1 MPADPRPSSAPV
13 LQVRLTIARAFSLEA
28 AFEAPAGFTL
38 VTGPS
43 GSGKST
49 LLGAIAGFVRPT
61 RGRIALTHP
70 AHAAHA
76 AHAADAAWF
85 DSERR
90 VDVAPQHRHVA
101 IVFQSLALFPHLTAA
116 ENVAY
121 GASRALDRSARR
133 ALATKLLERLRVGHV
148 ADRRPATFSGG
159 EAQRVAMARALA
171 TAPRAVLLDEPFSAL
186 DAALRRDLTA
196 DVREL
201 LRGLGVPVILVTHQ
215 PDEASAPGDRF
226 VTLDAGRVVS
236 TGVF

>member
-1 MPADPRPSSAPV
+1 MSAEARPSPAV

-43 GSGKST
+43 GAGKST
-49 LLGAIAGFVRPT
+49 LLGAIAGFVRPA
-61 RGRIALTHP
+61 RGRIALR
-70 AHAAHA
+70 
-76 AHAADAAWF
+76 HAADAADAVWF
-85 DSERR
+85 DSERHI
-90 VDVAPQHRHVA
+90 DVAPQHRHVA

-121 GASRALDRSARR
+121 GAPRALDRSARR

-159 EAQRVAMARALA
+159 EAQRVALARALA

-186 DAALRRDLTA
+186 DAALRRELTA

-201 LRGLGVPVILVTHQ
+201 LRGLGVPVLLVTHQ
-215 PDEASAPGDRF
+215 PDEAGAPGDRF
-226 VTLDAGRVVS
+226 VTLDAGRIVG
-236 TGVF
+236 TGVL

>member
-1 MPADPRPSSAPV
+1 MSADPRPSSAAV
-13 LQVRLTIARAFSLEA
+13 LQVRLTITRAFSLEA

-43 GSGKST
+43 GAGKST

-61 RGRIALTHP
+61 RGRIALGDG
-70 AHAAHA
+70 
-76 AHAADAAWF
+76 ADAAWF

-121 GASRALDRSARR
+121 GAPRALDRPARR
-133 ALATKLLERLRVGHV
+133 ALATKLLERVRVGHV

-159 EAQRVAMARALA
+159 EAQRVALARALA

>member
-1 MPADPRPSSAPV
+1 MSAEARPSPAV
-13 LQVRLTIARAFSLEA
+13 LQVRLTIGRAFSLEA

-43 GSGKST
+43 GAGKST
-49 LLGAIAGFVRPT
+49 LLGAIAGFVRPA
-61 RGRIALTHP
+61 RGRIALR
-70 AHAAHA
+70 
-76 AHAADAAWF
+76 HAADAADAVWF
-85 DSERR
+85 DSERHI
-90 VDVAPQHRHVA
+90 DVAPQHRHVA

-121 GASRALDRSARR
+121 GAPRALDRSARR

-159 EAQRVAMARALA
+159 EAQRVALARALA

-186 DAALRRDLTA
+186 DAALRRELTA

-201 LRGLGVPVILVTHQ
+201 LRGLGVPVLLVTHQ
-215 PDEASAPGDRF
+215 PDEAGAPGDRF
-226 VTLDAGRVVS
+226 VTLDAGRIVG
-236 TGVF
+236 TGVL

>member
-1 MPADPRPSSAPV
+1 MSTDPRPSSAPV

-49 LLGAIAGFVRPT
+49 LLGALAGFVRPT
-61 RGRIALTHP
+61 RGRIALGDT
-70 AHAAHA
+70 
-76 AHAADAAWF
+76 AWF

-90 VDVAPQHRHVA
+90 IDVAPQHRHVA

-121 GASRALDRSARR
+121 GASRALERSARR
-133 ALATKLLERLRVGHV
+133 ALATKLLARLRVGHV

-159 EAQRVAMARALA
+159 EAQRVALARALA

-186 DAALRRDLTA
+186 DAGLRRDLTA

-215 PDEASAPGDRF
+215 PDEASAPGDRI

>member
-1 MPADPRPSSAPV
+1 MSAEPRPSSAAV
-13 LQVRLTIARAFSLEA
+13 LQVRVTIARAFSLEA

-43 GSGKST
+43 GAGKST

-61 RGRIALTHP
+61 RGRIAL
-70 AHAAHA
+70 ANAADVPR
-76 AHAADAAWF
+76 AADAAWF

-90 VDVAPQHRHVA
+90 VDVAPQHRRVA

-159 EAQRVAMARALA
+159 EAQRVALARALA

>member
-1 MPADPRPSSAPV
+1 MSADPRPSSAAV
-13 LQVRLTIARAFSLEA
+13 LHVRFTIARAFSLEA
-28 AFEAPAGFTL
+28 AFEAPPGFTL

-43 GSGKST
+43 GAGKST

-61 RGRIALTHP
+61 HGRIALGE
-70 AHAAHA
+70 AD
-76 AHAADAAWF
+76 DAAWF

-116 ENVAY
+116 ENVGY

-159 EAQRVAMARALA
+159 EAQRVALARALA

-215 PDEASAPGDRF
+215 PEEASAPGDRF
-226 VTLDAGRVVS
+226 VTLDAGRIVS